1 MTMKGFQFNTRGFT
15 SLLTAAGFLLMA
27 LSWIVAYV
35 VPHGR
40 IAYWTDWSFLGLTK
54 TNWGNI
60 HVMASLLFL
69 VAGGFHVYFNWKP
82 LTAYIVGTTEKGLRQ
97 KKELA
102 ITLALLAFFVLSA
115 IYQIPPLSYFVD
127 LSESAKG
134 SWVSREYEPPFGR
147 AELLGLNSFC
157 RKMDIPLDQAVK
169 ELAAKGISVPD
180 VSESLQDMGNR
191 LKLSPLKVYMVIKH
205 LEGKLLPAIAVT
217 SMTPQMVEEKYAG
230 SGIGRKTFTEIAS
243 SMNLDVATVR
253 THLAAMNFEVKA
265 DEPLK
270 QAAERNGLQPIE
282 LLKAVLIEGYKPQK

>member
-1 MTMKGFQFNTRGFT
+1 MKGNRFNGRGFT

-27 LSWIVAYV
+27 VSGIVAYV
-35 VPHGR
+35 VPQGR

-54 TNWGNI
+54 TNWGDI

-69 VAGGFHVYFNWKP
+69 VASGFHVYFNWKP
-82 LTAYIVGTTEKGLRQ
+82 LTAYIVGRTEKELGQ

-102 ITLALLAFFVLSA
+102 ITVALLAFFVVSA
-115 IYQIPPLSYFVD
+115 IYRIPPLSYFVD
-127 LSESAKG
+127 MSETLKG

-157 RKMDIPLDQAVK
+157 RKMDIPLEQAVT

-180 VSESLQDMGNR
+180 VSESLRDMGKR
-191 LKLSPLKVYMVIKH
+191 VKLSPLKVYMVIKH
-205 LEGKLLPAIAVT
+205 LEGKLVPAIAVT

-253 THLAAMNFEVKA
+253 THLAAMNFEVKV

>member
-1 MTMKGFQFNTRGFT
+1 MEMKDNQFNTRGFT

-27 LSWIVAYV
+27 LSGIAAYV

-60 HVMASLLFL
+60 HVIASLLFL
-69 VAGGFHVYFNWKP
+69 VAGAFHVYFNWRP
-82 LTAYIVGTTEKGLRQ
+82 LTAYIVGRTGRGTGQKG
-97 KKELA
+97 ELA
-102 ITLALLAFFVLSA
+102 ITLAALVFIVLSA
-115 IYQIPPLSYFVD
+115 IYRIPPLSYFVD

-134 SWVSREYEPPFGR
+134 AWVSREYEPPFGR

-157 RKMDIPLDQAVK
+157 KKTDIPLEQAVT
-169 ELAAKGISVPD
+169 ELAAKGISVLD
-180 VSESLQDMGNR
+180 VSESLQDMGKR
-191 LKLSPLKVYMVIKH
+191 VKLSPLKVYMVIKR
-205 LEGKLLPAIAVT
+205 LEGKSVPAMAVT
-217 SMTPQMVEEKYAG
+217 SMTPQMVEETYAG

-253 THLAAMNFEVKA
+253 THLAAMNFEVKV